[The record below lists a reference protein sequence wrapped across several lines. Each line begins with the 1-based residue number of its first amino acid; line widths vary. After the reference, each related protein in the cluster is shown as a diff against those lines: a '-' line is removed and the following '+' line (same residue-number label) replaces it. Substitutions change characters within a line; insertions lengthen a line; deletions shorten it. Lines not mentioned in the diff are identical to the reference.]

1 MAYQSEMA
9 RARGEKRAAEAA
21 ERRALKFKMDKYNNL
36 SNRSRSLPE
45 DFTYN
50 GQKTI
55 NDVLLELA
63 ETISNKK
70 ETHKR
75 KSFVDKLM
83 ADITSPEVREYWQQ
97 RIGRGGIKF

>member
-1 MAYQSEMA
+1 MAYKSEMA
-9 RARGEKRAAEAA
+9 RARGEKRSAEAA
-21 ERRALKFKMDKYNNL
+21 ERRALRHKMNGYNGL
-36 SNRSRSLPE
+36 SNKSRSLPS

-50 GQKTI
+50 GERTEHDIVQELDATI
-55 NDVLLELA
+55 H
-63 ETISNKK
+63 SRG

-83 ADITSPEVREYWQQ
+83 VDITSPEVKEYWQQ